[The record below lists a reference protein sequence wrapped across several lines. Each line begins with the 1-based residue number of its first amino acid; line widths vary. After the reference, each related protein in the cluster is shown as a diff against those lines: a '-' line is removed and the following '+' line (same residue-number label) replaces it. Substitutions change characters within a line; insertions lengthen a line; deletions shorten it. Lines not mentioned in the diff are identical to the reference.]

1 MNDDM
6 YSNNSILQTINNNN
20 PLYQIKEAKFDAVL
34 LRYGSLVAMLKNK
47 RINQTMFMV
56 ELLESENHRECFK
69 ILSGIEETNVLFYNL
84 IIRFPVLCKSK
95 IIKTKIAEINDKRKR
110 KRIL

>member
-1 MNDDM
+1 MDDSL

-20 PLYQIKEAKFDAVL
+20 PLYQIKEIEFDMVL
-34 LRYGSLVAMLKNK
+34 LKFGSFVSMLKNK
-47 RINQTMFMV
+47 RINQTMFLV
-56 ELLESENHRECFK
+56 ELLESETHRECFK
-69 ILSGIEETNVLFYNL
+69 FLSGIEETDVLFYNL

-95 IIKTKIAEINDKRKR
+95 IIKNKIAEINDKRTG